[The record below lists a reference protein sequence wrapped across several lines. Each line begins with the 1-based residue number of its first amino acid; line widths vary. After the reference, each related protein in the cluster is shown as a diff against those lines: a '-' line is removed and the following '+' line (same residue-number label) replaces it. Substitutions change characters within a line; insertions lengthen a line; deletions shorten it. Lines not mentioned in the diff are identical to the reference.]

1 MVEGSWVEDVEKLL
15 LEDHE
20 PSSEVEQWRK
30 HSIYRVPARI
40 KRLNGG
46 AYKPQ
51 MVSLGPFH
59 HRDPDLVPMEMHKRR
74 ALLRLLRRARRPPG
88 HLVAAVREVEE
99 QLRAAY
105 VGLGDEWRGGGDR
118 FVEMMVVDGCFLLE
132 MMRTAAAAG
141 RRRTVHPD
149 YAPNDPVFSRHGLL
163 YMVPYVQRDMLMVEN
178 QLPLLVLQRIF
189 AAESGIGKTSVNIF

>member
-1 MVEGSWVEDVEKLL
+1 MNLLLIDIHLYSGMRPSVHIKFVETTMVEVTSWVEDVEKML

-59 HRDPDLVPMEMHKRR
+59 HGDPDLVPMEKHKRR
-74 ALLRLLRRARRPPG
+74 ALLRLVRRAGRPFRD
-88 HLVAAVREVEE
+88 LVAAVREVEE
-99 QLRAAY
+99 QLRMAY
-105 VGLGDEWRGGGDR
+105 VGLGDEWRGGGGDC
-118 FVEMMVVDGCFLLE
+118 FVEMMVDG
-132 MMRTAAAAG
+132 RG
-141 RRRTVHPD
+141 RVLPSGGDEDGGSRRPEA
-149 YAPNDPVFSRHGLL
+149 YGPSGL
-163 YMVPYVQRDMLMVEN
+163 R
-178 QLPLLVLQRIF
+178 
-189 AAESGIGKTSVNIF
+189 A